1 MEFVVEPLV
10 SELFKGLF
18 KILESTEVRDFAWNL
33 VEVDSELKELK
44 KKLLMVYDVE
54 DILDEFA
61 YEASRRKMKA
71 EHQASSSKGMSCLH
85 ASFPSPLFN
94 VRMGSKIKDIT
105 CRLEQL
111 WQERS
116 AKHEMHVVSG
126 GTSSNVDA
134 PERPEETSSVRPENF
149 VYSRDENE
157 AKLVEMAVK
166 SAQPSGANFL
176 VIAIV
181 GLVPFKAGAPGS
193 TIIITT
199 RLENVASVI
208 GAVPY
213 PLNPI
218 SDDHC

>member
-1 MEFVVEPLV
+1 
-10 SELFKGLF
+10 
-18 KILESTEVRDFAWNL
+18 
-33 VEVDSELKELK
+33 
-44 KKLLMVYDVE
+44 
-54 DILDEFA
+54 
-61 YEASRRKMKA
+61 
-71 EHQASSSKGMSCLH
+71 
-85 ASFPSPLFN
+85 
-94 VRMGSKIKDIT
+94 
-105 CRLEQL
+105 
-111 WQERS
+111 
-116 AKHEMHVVSG
+116 MHVVSG

-157 AKLVEMAVK
+157 AKLVDMAVK

-181 GLVPFKAGAPGS
+181 GLTLHVWGDNYDKWEILKAPFKAGAPGS

-213 PLNPI
+213 PLKPI